1 MPYVKNP
8 RKVTKQQFSDGTT
21 IDGSRIDDAMEEVVD
36 RFNAVPKS
44 DIDTRWMQTQ
54 YVMGFSKPPTGGI
67 GQQPFLPV
75 MNSGTM
81 TYPATTEPGV
91 IQNPWRI
98 KASDMPDVQPS
109 SADANLQWAWTIPLF
124 FERPVIVDAIHVF
137 LTTDTT
143 GSPEY
148 DGDFVYQAAAP
159 LGYAAGDNSEDLTVI
174 LHVDNPY
181 APEERS
187 QNDIEVVRNRFQI
200 NRENFTQLAWTGATD
215 MAPATY
221 PGGFPGGSAIILDNL
236 NTPLH
241 AKSRARLALVVP
253 PMEASMGS
261 PAYTNA
267 WVRSGNNWE
276 AAYFSVV
283 LTVLEEIV

>member
-21 IDGSRIDDAMEEVVD
+21 IDESRIDDAMEEMVD

-75 MNSGTM
+75 MNSASMTWPAGTE
-81 TYPATTEPGV
+81 TDP

-109 SADANLQWAWTIPLF
+109 SAAADLQWAWTIPLA

-143 GSPEY
+143 GTEY
-148 DGDFVYQAAAP
+148 DGDFVYQADAP
-159 LGYAAGDNSEDLTVI
+159 LGYSATDNSEDLTII

-236 NTPLH
+236 NVPLH

-253 PMEASMGS
+253 PMVGSMGS
-261 PAYTNA
+261 PTYTNA
-267 WVRSGNNWE
+267 WDRAGNNWA

>member
-1 MPYVKNP
+1 
-8 RKVTKQQFSDGTT
+8 
-21 IDGSRIDDAMEEVVD
+21 
-36 RFNAVPKS
+36 
-44 DIDTRWMQTQ
+44 
-54 YVMGFSKPPTGGI
+54 
-67 GQQPFLPV
+67 
-75 MNSGTM
+75 
-81 TYPATTEPGV
+81 
-91 IQNPWRI
+91 
-98 KASDMPDVQPS
+98 MPDVQPS
-109 SADANLQWAWTIPLF
+109 SAASDLQWAWTTPLA
-124 FERPVIVDAIHVF
+124 FERPVIIDAIHVF

-143 GSPEY
+143 VSKEY
-148 DGDFVYQAAAP
+148 GGGFVYREDLALGYNPP
-159 LGYAAGDNSEDLTVI
+159 LGYSAGDNSEDLTVI

-241 AKSRARLALVVP
+241 AKSRARLALVIP
-253 PMEASMGS
+253 PMIARMGN

-267 WVRSGNNWE
+267 WDLAGVNWA